1 MGARR
6 ARAGQRVPAVY
17 LGDGNLVY
25 PADGGPD
32 WIPLALLLVIIAGCL
47 PFATFWL
54 SRRLRGRRP
63 RMLAY
68 QPPAA
73 GQPASGRTITSTRV
87 AIIAGAG
94 IVALT
99 VAGAAIAYWS
109 QDVPVSASPT
119 TTACAEYFAWASA
132 QSEAGTSD
140 DSPALLAAAA
150 QAATGQLQLDL
161 SQLQS
166 AVAAIEGAGS
176 VDGVQVGSLTVL
188 SDMTLADQAC
198 K

>member
-1 MGARR
+1 
-6 ARAGQRVPAVY
+6 
-17 LGDGNLVY
+17 
-25 PADGGPD
+25 
-32 WIPLALLLVIIAGCL
+32 
-47 PFATFWL
+47 
-54 SRRLRGRRP
+54 
-63 RMLAY
+63 MLAY